1 MSGMAHVCYGP
12 CLLWHVVHYSKS
24 PLARQSQSELW
35 LHLHVTSCQLVID
48 LDTLS
53 CYHVIVSGNDNIRP
67 FNVFHI
73 AWFPILY
80 TLGLNPLFM
89 STDLNSAR
97 VEGGEGKPISNARRL
112 RRFSGKIGLC

>member
-1 MSGMAHVCYGP
+1 MQGNRNLGCDYTYYVA
-12 CLLWHVVHYSKS
+12 L
-24 PLARQSQSELW
+24 E
-35 LHLHVTSCQLVID
+35 QLVID

-112 RRFSGKIGLC
+112 RRSSGKIGLC

>member
-1 MSGMAHVCYGP
+1 MFDFKNA
-12 CLLWHVVHYSKS
+12 
-24 PLARQSQSELW
+24 LALE
-35 LHLHVTSCQLVID
+35 QLVID

-53 CYHVIVSGNDNIRP
+53 CYHVIVSGNDNISP

-80 TLGLNPLFM
+80 TLGLNPLCM
-89 STDLNSAR
+89 STDINSDR

-112 RRFSGKIGLC
+112 RRTSGKIGLR